1 MVHKE
6 VSGMKFQ
13 ANIVGKRKLFYIV
26 SVVLILAGMVS
37 MLFQGLN
44 LGIDF
49 TSGNKMIVQ
58 FEQDVNIA
66 ELRNTLVENGLTGS
80 KIQELDNGS
89 YVLKTSELTQD
100 MEESLIDT
108 LEAKFGALEV
118 LSSGLIGPSIGA
130 ELKKSAA
137 IALTLAVILM
147 LCYITFRFELHFAI
161 AGILALFHDVL
172 AVVAVF
178 SIFQLEVDSTFIAAL
193 LTVFGYSINDKIVVF
208 DRIRENLTKVRK
220 DELADLVNT
229 SIAQS
234 FTRSMNTSISTLILL
249 LALLFFGGTTT
260 RIFVLAMAIGVVAGT
275 YSSLCIASPIWYDIK
290 MKQKGNHVEAK

>member
-66 ELRNTLVENGLTGS
+66 ELRNALTETGLTGS
-80 KIQELDNGS
+80 KIQELDDGS

-100 MEESLIDT
+100 MEEALISA
-108 LEAKFGALEV
+108 LEAKFGALDV
-118 LSSGLIGPSIGA
+118 QSSSLIGPSIGA

-220 DELADLVNT
+220 EELADLVNT

>member
-1 MVHKE
+1 
-6 VSGMKFQ
+6 MKFQ
-13 ANIVGKRKLFYIV
+13 ADLVGKRKLFYIV
-26 SVVLILAGMVS
+26 SVVVLLAGVIS
-37 MLFQGLN
+37 MLVQGLN

-58 FEQDVNIA
+58 FDQNVDIA
-66 ELRNTLVENGLTGS
+66 ELRATLDDNGLTGS

-89 YVLKTSELTQD
+89 YVLKTVALTQES
-100 MEESLIDT
+100 EEALVSA
-108 LEAKFGALEV
+108 LEAKFGDLTV
-118 LSSGLIGPSIGA
+118 LSSGLIGPSVGA

-161 AGILALFHDVL
+161 AGILTLFHDVFV
-172 AVVAVF
+172 VVAAF
-178 SIFQLEVDSTFIAAL
+178 SIFQLEIDATFIAAL

-220 DELADLVNT
+220 EELAGLVNT

-260 RIFVLAMAIGVVAGT
+260 RIFVLAMVIGVVAGT

>member
-26 SVVLILAGMVS
+26 SVAIILSGMVS

-66 ELRNTLVENGLTGS
+66 ELRNTLAENGLTGS

-100 MEESLIDT
+100 MEEALLRA
-108 LEAKFGALEV
+108 LEAKFGALDV
-118 LSSGLIGPSIGA
+118 QSSGLIGPSIGA

-147 LCYITFRFELHFAI
+147 LCYITYRFELHFAI

-172 AVVAVF
+172 AVVAAF

>member
-1 MVHKE
+1 
-6 VSGMKFQ
+6 MKFQ
-13 ANIVGKRKLFYIV
+13 ANIVGKRKLFYII
-26 SVVLILAGMVS
+26 SVAIILAGMVS

-66 ELRNTLVENGLTGS
+66 ELRNALTETGLTGS
-80 KIQELDNGS
+80 KIQELDDGS

-100 MEESLIDT
+100 MEEALISA
-108 LEAKFGALEV
+108 LEAKFGALDV
-118 LSSGLIGPSIGA
+118 QSSSLIGPSIGA

-172 AVVAVF
+172 TVVAVF

>member
-13 ANIVGKRKLFYIV
+13 ANIVGKRKLFYII
-26 SVVLILAGMVS
+26 SVAIILAGMVS

-66 ELRNTLVENGLTGS
+66 ELRNALTETGLTGS
-80 KIQELDNGS
+80 KIQELDDGS

-100 MEESLIDT
+100 MEEALISA
-108 LEAKFGALEV
+108 LEAKFGALDV
-118 LSSGLIGPSIGA
+118 QSSSLIGPSIGA

-172 AVVAVF
+172 TVVAVF

>member
-13 ANIVGKRKLFYIV
+13 ANIVGKRKLFYII
-26 SVVLILAGMVS
+26 SVAIILAGMVS

-66 ELRNTLVENGLTGS
+66 ELRNALTETGLTGS
-80 KIQELDNGS
+80 KIQELDDGS

-100 MEESLIDT
+100 MEEALISA
-108 LEAKFGALEV
+108 LEAKFGALDV

-172 AVVAVF
+172 TVVAVF

>member
-66 ELRNTLVENGLTGS
+66 ELRNALTETGLTGS
-80 KIQELDNGS
+80 KIQELDDGS

-100 MEESLIDT
+100 MEETLIGA
-108 LEAKFGALEV
+108 LEAKFGALDV
-118 LSSGLIGPSIGA
+118 QSSSLIGPSIGA

-147 LCYITFRFELHFAI
+147 LGYITFRFELHFAI